1 MLSIGIIGLG
11 IMGRRCALK
20 LKEHGF
26 DVTGYD
32 AFPAASKKAADGGI
46 SLLPT
51 PAAVAS
57 ASDVLIMFVP
67 GPAECISVGLGTDGL
82 IEGISENK
90 VVLNMSTVDPATNE
104 RLAVAFAEKKA
115 HVLDTPVLGSPDGIG
130 HWAFAIGGEEE
141 VYVRIKS
148 VLLPLCG
155 SEDRIF
161 RTGRIGSGNQLKL
174 LNNMLLGTINASIS
188 EVFAL
193 AEHMGLSPQ
202 TLFHAAKACGGRVL
216 SLAYEQF
223 ADRAGR
229 DFYEDPIFSLAML
242 IKDNKLC
249 LDMARANNAPLIVAT
264 AVDYLHRIAAA
275 HPGYGNLDSSIAW
288 KSVKDSWEK

>member
-1 MLSIGIIGLG
+1 MLSIGVIGLG

-26 DVTGYD
+26 QIAGYD
-32 AFPAASKKAADGGI
+32 AFPAASRKAAEEGI
-46 SLLPT
+46 ALLPT

-57 ASDVLIMFVP
+57 ASDVVIMFVP
-67 GPAECISVGLGTDGL
+67 GPEESISVGLGRDGL
-82 IEGISENK
+82 IEGISEAK
-90 VVLNMSTVDPATNE
+90 IVLNMSTVDPATNE
-104 RLAVAFAEKKA
+104 RLAAAFAEKKA
-115 HVLDTPVLGSPDGIG
+115 YVLDSPVLGSPEGIG

-141 VYVRIKS
+141 AYARIRH

-161 RTGRIGSGNQLKL
+161 RTGGIGSANKLKL
-174 LNNMLLGTINASIS
+174 LNNMLLGTINAGIS
-188 EVFAL
+188 EIFAL

-202 TLFHAAKACGGRVL
+202 TLFRAAKACKGRVL

-223 ADRAGR
+223 ADRTVR
-229 DFYEDPIFSLAML
+229 DEYEDPIFSLAML

-275 HPGYGNLDSSIAW
+275 HPGYGSLDSSIAW